1 MSPFALAGT
10 PPFEMLVGPLTF
22 GMLVGAV
29 IFDIFG
35 TFVLGTLAVGTLT
48 FAGTFTL
55 GTLPVGTL
63 TFGMLVGTLTLGTL
77 TVGALTPPALALSP
91 TSTAQRATET
101 LTSFVALILSLPG
114 LEVGVLVKCRQCSAL
129 LMLLYQIPLIRTRG
143 PIGAVRWT

>member
-29 IFDIFG
+29 IFDMFG

-48 FAGTFTL
+48 FVGTFTL

-63 TFGMLVGTLTLGTL
+63 TFGMLVGTLTLGTHIDAASARAIRPWTNGQVERMNRTL
-77 TVGALTPPALALSP
+77 KEATV
-91 TSTAQRATET
+91 RRYH
-101 LTSFVALILSLPG
+101 
-114 LEVGVLVKCRQCSAL
+114 C
-129 LMLLYQIPLIRTRG
+129 
-143 PIGAVRWT
+143 

>member
-1 MSPFALAGT
+1 MDPRLLGPVMSPFALAG
-10 PPFEMLVGPLTF
+10 PLPFE
-22 GMLVGAV
+22 MLVGAV

-101 LTSFVALILSLPG
+101 LTSFVTPFL
-114 LEVGVLVKCRQCSAL
+114 
-129 LMLLYQIPLIRTRG
+129 
-143 PIGAVRWT
+143 